1 LDYRYSISDL
11 LEKPQKYHMSPFE
24 GLEFFDSYIVS
35 RKTVLE
41 IINHKN
47 KELTQFEEIIKNF
60 QNKALSFNF
69 NQIQQS
75 KISTEDLFI
84 YLCYNLQNKSIKK
97 EELKII
103 KIFVKKFEIKKRIF
117 DFYNSDFKD
126 NSENY
131 SNLTN
136 YILLSTICLLRFL
149 DSKNLK
155 YLNTFLKIND
165 TICSQINKIKNQI
178 DFSLLN
184 FILNSEIEQISNLC
198 TKKGLELKL

>member
-1 LDYRYSISDL
+1 MDYRYSISDL